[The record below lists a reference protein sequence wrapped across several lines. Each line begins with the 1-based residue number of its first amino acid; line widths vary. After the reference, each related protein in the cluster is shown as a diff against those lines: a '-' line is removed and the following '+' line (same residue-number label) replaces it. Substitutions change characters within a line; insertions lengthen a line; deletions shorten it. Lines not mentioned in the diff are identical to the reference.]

1 MKKMLIIDA
10 NVILRYFMNDSKDM
24 SKKAAQI
31 IESENILLLSE
42 VIAEVVYVLEGVY
55 NLDKNKISNTILEL
69 IGYDNIKIKEEELI
83 INSLKK
89 YKEVNLDFVDC
100 ILYSYNQIKKFDV
113 FSFDKKLNREMKRD

>member
-1 MKKMLIIDA
+1 MLIIDA

-69 IGYDNIKIKEEELI
+69 IDYDNINIKEEELI

>member
-1 MKKMLIIDA
+1 MLIIDA

>member
-1 MKKMLIIDA
+1 MLIIDA

-42 VIAEVVYVLEGVY
+42 VIAEVVYVLEEVY